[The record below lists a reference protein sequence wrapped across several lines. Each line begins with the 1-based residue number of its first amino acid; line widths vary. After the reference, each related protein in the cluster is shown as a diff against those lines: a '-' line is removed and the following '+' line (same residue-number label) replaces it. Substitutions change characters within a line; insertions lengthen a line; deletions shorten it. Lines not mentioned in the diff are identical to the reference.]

1 MDSATAKKQI
11 DQMIAFIE
19 QEAKE
24 KAEEIRVKYEAEY
37 VAEKLSLTQEASA
50 AIREE
55 YEKKRKDRVIT
66 KRIERSKALNNA
78 RYQSMRRRD
87 DKMKALKDEVTHK
100 LEEVSSS
107 PKYRDLLRL
116 LIVQGCLALQEK
128 TVTVKC
134 RAVDQKLVEPLLAEA
149 VTIFQ
154 DTCHK
159 ASGVKP
165 SLTLTLASDHLAVAP
180 SQAKGGPS
188 CCGGIELLARGGK
201 IRCSNTLDS
210 RLDIAFRDL
219 EPQIRG
225 ILFGVRPKPIVKQEQ
240 KSHGHH

>member
-1 MDSATAKKQI
+1 
-11 DQMIAFIE
+11 MIAFIE

-37 VAEKLSLTQEASA
+37 VAEKLSLTLEASA

-87 DKMKALKDEVTHK
+87 DKMKLLKEEVTGR
-100 LEEVSSS
+100 LEEVASS
-107 PKYRDLLRL
+107 PKYKDLLRL

-128 TVTVKC
+128 AIVV
-134 RAVDQKLVEPLLAEA
+134 RVRQVDEKLVEPILGDA
-149 VTIFQ
+149 VALFQ
-154 DTCHK
+154 ETCHK
-159 ASGVKP
+159 ATGIKP
-165 SLTLTLASDHLAVAP
+165 QLTLALSKDYLNVPP

-188 CCGGIELLARGGK
+188 CCGGVELVARGGK
-201 IRCSNTLDS
+201 IRCANTLDN
-210 RLDIAFRDL
+210 RLDIGLRDL

-225 ILFGVRPKPIVKQEQ
+225 LLFGVRPKAIVKQEQ
-240 KSHGHH
+240 KSHAHGH